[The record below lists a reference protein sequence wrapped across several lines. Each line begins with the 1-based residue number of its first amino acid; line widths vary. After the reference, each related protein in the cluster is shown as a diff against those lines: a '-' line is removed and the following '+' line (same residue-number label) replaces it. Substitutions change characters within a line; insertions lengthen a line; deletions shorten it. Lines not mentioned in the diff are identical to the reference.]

1 MLKIEGRI
9 CRVPG
14 DPKIQGPG
22 KKKKEERGEWYYIR
36 KMIIYVYIRS
46 SHIIKKMVII
56 SWLVYGPP

>member
-9 CRVPG
+9 CRVLG

-36 KMIIYVYIRS
+36 KMIIYIYTIES
-46 SHIIKKMVII
+46 
-56 SWLVYGPP
+56 YN

>member
-36 KMIIYVYIRS
+36 KMIESYN
-46 SHIIKKMVII
+46 
-56 SWLVYGPP
+56 